1 MVYLVDTENVGGK
14 WLALLEQL
22 RENDFVLLLYTEHSP
37 KFSFDDFVYMSQY
50 TDRLRL
56 VSCFNGSPN
65 ALDFQLCA
73 MAGYLCQKYPDREY
87 IVVSSDGGYDSMIHF
102 LSVYGYSIRRLGV
115 EELTGET
122 VEPVHLVPKDMVS
135 KEKVAAVLGL
145 SVGNKAV
152 TNICKFY
159 AVNKHKKDS
168 GRLKQMFHNYLKQEF
183 GSDRGLVFYH
193 KLKDSGLFD
202 G

>member
-1 MVYLVDTENVGGK
+1 MIYLVDTENVGVK
-14 WLALLEQL
+14 WLTLLEKLQ
-22 RENDFVLLLYTEHSP
+22 EEDFVLLLYTEHSS
-37 KFSFDDFVYMSQY
+37 KFSFDDFMYMSQY

-73 MAGYLCQKYPDREY
+73 VTGYLCHKYPDREY
-87 IVVSSDGGYDSMIHF
+87 VVVSSDNGYDSMIHF
-102 LSVYGYSIRRLGV
+102 LSVHGYNVRRLTV
-115 EELTGET
+115 EELTCD
-122 VEPVHLVPKDMVS
+122 VVLPPHLVPKDMVS

-152 TNICKFY
+152 TSVCKFY
-159 AVNKHKKDS
+159 ANHKNKTDS
-168 GRLKQMFHNYLKQEF
+168 GKLKQLFHNHLKQEF
-183 GSDRGLVFYH
+183 GNDRGLVFYR

-202 G
+202 N